1 MTRKKLERQELMKV
15 TEKLL
20 LEQGYGGFNFSV
32 LSTIL
37 GIGRS
42 TLYEYYASKDDLI
55 ADYMNELMV
64 NYTNELSTIVAHKD
78 AKEQLLQLIELMIK
92 YTHIHSVLQII
103 PLLQSDSDVVTKLKQ
118 EFIKDHVH
126 IIRQIQSIVKIGKEA
141 HVIRE
146 EIPTDVLVNLL
157 FNTINKPTSLR
168 MDNQAWAKWVWEI
181 IYIGIE
187 PKTKSL

>member
-1 MTRKKLERQELMKV
+1 MKRKKLERPELMRV

-20 LEQGYGGFNFSV
+20 LEQGYGGFNFSA
-32 LSTIL
+32 LSTL
-37 GIGRS
+37 LEIGRS

-64 NYTNELSTIVAHKD
+64 NYTDELSTIVAHKD
-78 AKEQLLQLIELMIK
+78 AKEQLLKLIELMIK
-92 YTHIHSVLQII
+92 YTHIHSILRII
-103 PLLQSDSDVVTKLKQ
+103 PLLQSDSDVVTKMKQ
-118 EFIKDHVH
+118 TFIEDHLH
-126 IIRQIQSIVKIGKEA
+126 IIKKIIDIVENGKQA
-141 HVIRE
+141 NVIRE

-157 FNTINKPTSLR
+157 FNTINKPTSLK

-187 PKTKSL
+187 PKGN